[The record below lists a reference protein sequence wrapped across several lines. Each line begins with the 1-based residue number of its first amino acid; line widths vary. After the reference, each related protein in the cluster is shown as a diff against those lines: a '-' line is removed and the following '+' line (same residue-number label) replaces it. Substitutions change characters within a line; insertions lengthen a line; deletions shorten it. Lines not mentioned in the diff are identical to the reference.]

1 MRKNENQSRKPSI
14 HIQAVMA
21 MMFILFVHKLVRE
34 IPGSLDIGSI
44 GGIATITAA
53 AMLALG
59 IALLFFRN
67 RWGLILGFVPAVW
80 AMLQWILVHVIW
92 ARPDQNGVWWY
103 PIFPIVQGVLIIY
116 FSILAWRDDES
127 FSRSAAEVDWLKICP
142 RLRMRTL
149 EFVEH
154 TALAG
159 KTFVQND
166 RLFAGKYLRPHGSS
180 G

>member
-1 MRKNENQSRKPSI
+1 MKRNENQSRRLSI
-14 HIQAVMA
+14 RIQAVVA
-21 MMFILFVHKLVRE
+21 MMLILFVHKLVRE
-34 IPGSLDIGSI
+34 IPGSLKMDGSI

-53 AMLALG
+53 AMLAFG

-103 PIFPIVQGVLIIY
+103 PIFPIVQGALIIY

-127 FSRSAAEVDWLKICP
+127 FGR
-142 RLRMRTL
+142 
-149 EFVEH
+149 
-154 TALAG
+154 
-159 KTFVQND
+159 Q
-166 RLFAGKYLRPHGSS
+166 
-180 G
+180 